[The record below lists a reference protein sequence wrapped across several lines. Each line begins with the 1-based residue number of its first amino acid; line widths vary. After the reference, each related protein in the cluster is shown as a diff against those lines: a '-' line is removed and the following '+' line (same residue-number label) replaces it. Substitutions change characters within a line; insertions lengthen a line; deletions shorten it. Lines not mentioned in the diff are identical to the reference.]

1 MNSPNNLAEQ
11 RLQAEFSTVVETLV
25 NKVNQKAANII
36 DAATEDIQLAASNI
50 NSSSQTLKETAEN
63 AWKSVQTMGK
73 IETDFINLQKQ
84 ITQLTKYQ
92 DEDQQEL
99 NKKLNS
105 FNQQTGKQIESLVK
119 QVELNSQ
126 QTRKTL
132 KTMFIWLL
140 SVNILGFLLLL
151 LFGSGKN

>member
-1 MNSPNNLAEQ
+1 MNSQNNLAEQ
-11 RLQAEFSTVVETLV
+11 RLQDEFNTVVETLV

-50 NSSSQTLKETAEN
+50 NSSSQTLKETAED

-73 IETDFINLQKQ
+73 IETGFINLQKQ
-84 ITQLTKYQ
+84 ITQLT
-92 DEDQQEL
+92 EDQQDL
-99 NKKLNS
+99 NTKLNS

-119 QVELNSQ
+119 QVELNSPQ
-126 QTRKTL
+126 IRKTL

-151 LFGSGKN
+151 FFGGAKN